1 MNDSIINYAVFCYAF
16 SLGCVACEGM
26 KGEQVIL
33 LILAPVSLPIMFTMK
48 AIVHLIK

>member
-1 MNDSIINYAVFCYAF
+1 MSELMINYVVFCYAF

-33 LILAPVSLPIMFTMK
+33 LILSPVSLPIMFAMK
-48 AIVHLIK
+48 VIAAIIK